1 MLKNLT
7 LVSFILVFLLT
18 FILYI
23 PGISPSVFGGDS
35 GDIIL
40 AAYTAGIAH
49 PQGYPLNTM
58 IGWIFT
64 HLPYDATVAYKA
76 NLMVAF
82 FQALNVGL
90 AFLITRLLTKNLIVS
105 IVSSLILAFTPIF
118 WLYAHVAEVFQ
129 LTVLLIGLSSYFLLL
144 WRENFLKKNKRAI
157 SDKYL
162 HLSTFI
168 FGLAFFHH
176 FITLLVIPAF
186 VYIVFKTEKKIL
198 IDFKKVTKLFVLFL
212 LGLLPY
218 LFIPFSILQ
227 KTPINWA
234 GSLSVINFL
243 RLISR
248 ADYGSFNDFQDL
260 AGLSPFTKIFQLQW
274 YFNVLKADFTIFG
287 LFLVLA
293 GLVFLFTKYRDL
305 FWFLT
310 LAFFFTGPF
319 FILYTSFSPFETFIQ
334 GIFERF
340 FLFGY
345 FFLVII
351 IGFGILAIVEYSK
364 KFFNQKI
371 QKKYVLHLV
380 VPFVFILF
388 PISLLVINFPKT
400 DLSEYR
406 LGQYFGEDLLASAS
420 PPGFLFLQGDS
431 VLFNTQYSYYVDEI
445 NPESIVVMTGRL
457 KRPAYRYVLANEH
470 PEVNYPDEF
479 FEEGLKDLSVLFRE
493 IVLRNEN
500 KFAVYSN
507 VQADAIPEGYVWIRE
522 GLLYRM
528 YPKDKIPGA
537 DELLDKYER
546 NFKNFVDNIEEIDN
560 QYTHFIPEDF
570 RKMYSAAL
578 TSGADTLFSRELY
591 GESEKYYLL
600 AVKASDNLAGPKIGL
615 GDIHAEKKN
624 CPAAENHYMKA
635 LETGALNNV
644 VYQRL
649 ITLSEDC
656 FNDANKA
663 DLYAEMLKKNSKF
676 DDSFRESEIF

>member
-176 FITLLVIPAF
+176 FIALLVIPAF

-310 LAFFFTGPF
+310 LGF
-319 FILYTSFSPFETFIQ
+319 
-334 GIFERF
+334 
-340 FLFGY
+340 

-445 NPESIVVMTGRL
+445 NPESIVVMIGRL

-528 YPKDKIPGA
+528 YPKDKIPG
-537 DELLDKYER
+537 DGELLDKYER
-546 NFKNFVDNIEEIDN
+546 NFRNFVDNIEKIDN
-560 QYTHFIPEDF
+560 QYTHLISEHF

-600 AVKASDNLAGPKIGL
+600 AIKASDDLTGPKVGL
-615 GDIHAEKKN
+615 GDIYAEKKN
-624 CPAAENHYMKA
+624 CSAAENHYMKA